1 MFFANTDYFSPTY
14 AVARDK
20 FRAAASGAGADLHVY
35 DYDRSSGIEEERLSI
50 DVACLGSAT
59 SRHKLVVISGTH
71 GAEGYAGSAL
81 QTAWLRLC
89 ASRRELDHIGVI
101 LVHALNP
108 YGFSYGVRTNEDG
121 IDLNRNF
128 VDFSRGRPENRIYDE
143 VHRFL
148 NADIADADRC
158 SHAEA
163 GLSAA
168 RNRLGED
175 ALFDAIARG
184 QYAHPDGVFFGG
196 TRRTWENHTLQR
208 IVQAHL
214 LPAEKVAV
222 IDWHTGIGDYGEAFF
237 LPFADAESDAYRRTT
252 QWWEKD
258 GLPAAR
264 PHGRSCP
271 RYQGLVF
278 DGIRKLL
285 PHAEVAGGVIE
296 WGTRGREPGE
306 LAIRQDLWLRRFS
319 DRYPREA
326 VVQVRAD
333 LLDSFVPTSYVWRN
347 SVLSSGTAI
356 VDKTVDGLIQW

>member
-35 DYDRSSGIEEERLSI
+35 DYDRSPGIEEERLSI

-71 GAEGYAGSAL
+71 GTEGYAGSAL

-163 GLSAA
+163 GRFLTRSHAA
-168 RNRLGED
+168 STRTRTACSSE
-175 ALFDAIARG
+175 ARG
-184 QYAHPDGVFFGG
+184 GHGK
-196 TRRTWENHTLQR
+196 TIRCKELCRR
-208 IVQAHL
+208 I
-214 LPAEKVAV
+214 
-222 IDWHTGIGDYGEAFF
+222 F
-237 LPFADAESDAYRRTT
+237 YRR
-252 QWWEKD
+252 
-258 GLPAAR
+258 
-264 PHGRSCP
+264 
-271 RYQGLVF
+271 
-278 DGIRKLL
+278 
-285 PHAEVAGGVIE
+285 
-296 WGTRGREPGE
+296 
-306 LAIRQDLWLRRFS
+306 RR
-319 DRYPREA
+319 
-326 VVQVRAD
+326 
-333 LLDSFVPTSYVWRN
+333 WR
-347 SVLSSGTAI
+347 
-356 VDKTVDGLIQW
+356 